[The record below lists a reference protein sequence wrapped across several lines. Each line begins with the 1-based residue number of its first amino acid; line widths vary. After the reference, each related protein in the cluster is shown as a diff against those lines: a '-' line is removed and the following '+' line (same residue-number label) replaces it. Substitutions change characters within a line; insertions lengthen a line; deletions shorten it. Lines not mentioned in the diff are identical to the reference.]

1 MSILLGYIH
10 FTPQSCDV
18 LMIFM
23 LLFAILSQII
33 LLEFIMLMRRF
44 FILLFLLTPAWFLS
58 AMPVQNYLPKHASFN
73 AEIPLPS
80 TTLGFEIGQRHVR
93 HDQLKE
99 YFNTLSQS
107 STRLEMTSIGRTA
120 QLREQFLITI
130 SSPENIANLDAIL
143 ANTHRSTANEKMSDE
158 PLVVWLG
165 YSVHGDEISGANAAM
180 VVAYYLA
187 ASEEKEITAM
197 LANTIIVLEP
207 SINPDGMDRFVNW
220 VSTYRGS
227 TDNSDVEHIEHH
239 QGWVSGRTNHF
250 WFDLNRDW
258 LLLTQQESRHR
269 LKYFHQYQPHVL
281 GDYHEMGANS
291 SYFFQPG
298 IVSRTHPLTPK
309 QNVSLTKELAKFHAK
324 ALDQAQRLYY
334 SEENFDDF
342 YYGKGST
349 YPDINASVGILFEQA
364 SSRGMQQDT
373 INGLL
378 TFEYGIQNHVL
389 TSLSTIKGAWENR
402 QALKKYQKSFY
413 QQALKQAKKEKFNGY
428 LISENKDSYRLN
440 TLLDKLTQHQINVYP
455 LKNDFSHQGKSY
467 ASETSYYIPL
477 AQKQYRLVQALFNQE
492 TDFPDNTFYDVSGW
506 TMPLAMNI
514 DFHKLDSTWGLE
526 LADKPWSKKNII
538 HVSKVKPSDSDYA
551 YAFEWH
557 HALAPSLL
565 NQLLS
570 KGIKA
575 KVATTGFTSSINGQ
589 KRVFASGTIMIPAG
603 IQSTQN
609 WRENIAELA
618 NNINIELVTIN
629 SGLTSQGIDFGSSS
643 FKAIKKPKVLL
654 LGGTGVSQYEAGE
667 IRYYLD
673 ELLQIPISIVE
684 HSRLAEIDLSSYSH
698 LVLVDGDYKGL
709 SERNISNIKT
719 WVKQGGT
726 VFAQKRGA
734 KWLAKQD
741 ILSVDFASK
750 KQIDQLF
757 DSEKLNYHDKEK
769 LSARK
774 RIAGA
779 IFATELDISHPL
791 AFGYTNEKLPLFRN
805 STLIMDAGQQPFIT
819 VAKYNATPLLS
830 GYTDNNLVHR
840 LAHNAAIVAHNY
852 GEGRVIATSDVLA
865 FRGYWLGSAK
875 VLANTLFFA
884 KAFSAPVKD

>member
-1 MSILLGYIH
+1 
-10 FTPQSCDV
+10 
-18 LMIFM
+18 M
-23 LLFAILSQII
+23 LK
-33 LLEFIMLMRRF
+33 LEFIMILRRTLTLL
-44 FILLFLLTPAWFLS
+44 ILLMPACFLS

-73 AEIPLPS
+73 AKTPLPS
-80 TTLGFEIGQRHVR
+80 TTLGFEVGERHLR
-93 HDQLKE
+93 HDQLKQ

-107 STRLEMTSIGRTA
+107 SKRVKTTTIGRTA
-120 QLREQFLITI
+120 QLREQFLVTI
-130 SSPENIANLDAIL
+130 SSPENLANLDNIL
-143 ANTHRSTANEKMSDE
+143 AQRHIPTTVKEPLDE
-158 PLVVWLG
+158 PLVIWLG

-187 ASEEKEITAM
+187 ASEEKEIETM

-227 TDNSDVEHIEHH
+227 ADNSDAQHIEHH
-239 QGWVSGRTNHF
+239 QNWISGRTNHF

-309 QNVSLTKELAKFHAK
+309 KNVTLTKVLAKFHAK
-324 ALDQAQRLYY
+324 ALDKAQRLYY

-349 YPDINASVGILFEQA
+349 YPDINGSIGILFEQA

-389 TSLSTIKGAWENR
+389 TSLSTIEGAWQNR
-402 QALKKYQKSFY
+402 QELKTYRKNFY
-413 QQALKQAKKEKFNGY
+413 QQAIKQAQKEKFNGY
-428 LISENKDSYRLN
+428 LLTETKDSYRLS
-440 TLLDKLTQHQINVYP
+440 TLLDKLTQHQIKVYP
-455 LKNDFSHQGKSY
+455 LSNDFSYKGKSY
-467 ASETSYYIPL
+467 ATESSYYVPIE
-477 AQKQYRLVQALFNQE
+477 QEQYRLVQALFNQE

-514 DFHKLDSTWGLE
+514 DFQAIDSTWGLK
-526 LADKPWSKKNII
+526 LANKPWSKENII
-538 HVSKVKPSDSDYA
+538 HVSKVQTSASDYA

-557 HALAPSLL
+557 HTLAPKLL
-565 NQLLS
+565 NQLLT
-570 KGIKA
+570 KKIKA
-575 KVATTGFTSSINGQ
+575 KVATGGFASIVEGK
-589 KRVFASGTIMIPAG
+589 KRVFASGTIIIPAG
-603 IQSTQN
+603 IQSSQN
-609 WRENIAELA
+609 WREHLAELA
-618 NNINIELVTIN
+618 SNINIELATIN
-629 SGLTSQGIDFGSSS
+629 SGLTSQGIDFGSNS
-643 FKAIKKPKVLL
+643 FKALKEPKVLL
-654 LGGTGVSQYEAGE
+654 LGGKGISQYEAGE
-667 IRYYLD
+667 IRYYFD
-673 ELLQIPISIVE
+673 ELLQIPVSIIE
-684 HSRLAEIDLSSYSH
+684 HSRLANIEIENYSH
-698 LVLVDGDYKGL
+698 LVLVNGNYKGL
-709 SERNISNIKT
+709 SEENINDLKAWI
-719 WVKQGGT
+719 KQGGV

-734 KWLAKQD
+734 KWLAEQD

-750 KQIDQLF
+750 EKIDQLF
-757 DSEKLNYHDKEK
+757 DSENLNYQDKEM

-779 IFATELDISHPL
+779 IFATELDVSHPL
-791 AFGYTNEKLPLFRN
+791 AFGYTNTSLPLFRN
-805 STLIMDAGQQPFIT
+805 STLIMDAKQQSFVT
-819 VAKYNATPLLS
+819 LAKYIAEPLLS
-830 GYTDNNLVHR
+830 GYTDKNLVNR

-875 VLANTLFFA
+875 LLANSLFFA

>member
-33 LLEFIMLMRRF
+33 LLEFIMLLRRF

-58 AMPVQNYLPKHASFN
+58 AMPVQNYLPKHVNFN
-73 AEIPLPS
+73 SKTPLPS
-80 TTLGFEIGQRHVR
+80 ATLGFEIGQRHVR

-99 YFNTLSQS
+99 YFNTLSKS
-107 STRLEMTSIGRTA
+107 SQRLKMTSIGRTA
-120 QLREQFLITI
+120 QLREQFLVTI
-130 SSPENIANLDAIL
+130 SSPENIANLDDIL
-143 ANTHRSTANEKMSDE
+143 AKKHRSIAKEKELDE

-187 ASEEKEITAM
+187 ASEEKEITTM
-197 LANTIIVLEP
+197 LANTVIVLEP
-207 SINPDGMDRFVNW
+207 SINPDGMDRFANW

-227 TDNSDVEHIEHH
+227 VNNSDAEHIEHH

-298 IVSRTHPLTPK
+298 IASRTHPLTPK

-364 SSRGMQQDT
+364 SARGMQQDT

-389 TSLSTIKGAWENR
+389 TSLSTIEGAWENR
-402 QALKKYQKSFY
+402 QALKKYQKNFY
-413 QQALKQAKKEKFNGY
+413 QHALKQAKKEKFNGY
-428 LISENKDSYRLN
+428 LISETKDSYRLN
-440 TLLDKLTQHQINVYP
+440 SLLDKLAQHQINVYP

-526 LADKPWSKKNII
+526 LTDKPWSNKDIGY
-538 HVSKVKPSDSDYA
+538 VSKINPSDSDYA

-557 HALAPSLL
+557 HALAPNLL

-570 KGIKA
+570 KSIKA
-575 KVATTGFTSSINGQ
+575 KVATAGFTSQVNGK
-589 KRVFASGTIMIPAG
+589 KRTFASGTIIIPGG
-603 IQSTQN
+603 IQSAHN

-618 NNINIELVTIN
+618 NNINIELVPIN
-629 SGLTSQGIDFGSSS
+629 SGLTSQGIDFGSNS
-643 FKAIKKPKVLL
+643 FRAIKQPKVLL
-654 LGGTGVSQYEAGE
+654 LGGTGISQYEAGE

-684 HSRLAEIDLSSYSH
+684 HPRLADIDLSNYSH
-698 LVLVDGDYKGL
+698 LILVDGNYKAL
-709 SERNISNIKT
+709 SENNISELKA
-719 WVKQGGT
+719 WLKHGGT
-726 VFAQKRGA
+726 IFAQKRGA

-779 IFATELDISHPL
+779 IFATELDTSHPL
-791 AFGYTNEKLPLFRN
+791 AFGYSHDRLPLFRN
-805 STLIMDAGQQPFIT
+805 STLIMDVGQQPFVT
-819 VAKYNATPLLS
+819 VAKYNAAPLLS
-830 GYTDNNLVHR
+830 GYTDMNLVNR

-852 GEGRVIATSDVLA
+852 GEGRVIATADVLA

-875 VLANTLFFA
+875 LLANSLFFD
-884 KAFSAPVKD
+884 KSFSAPVK